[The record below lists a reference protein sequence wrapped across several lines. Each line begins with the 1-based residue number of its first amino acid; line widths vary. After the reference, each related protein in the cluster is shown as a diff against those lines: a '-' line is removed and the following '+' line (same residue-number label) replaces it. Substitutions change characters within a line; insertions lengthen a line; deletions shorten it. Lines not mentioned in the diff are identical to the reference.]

1 MRLHDRRVRLAS
13 EIWARHPAV
22 RSADEL
28 SFGERSADKL
38 RNGLGSWMFVF
49 GALIFLFGW
58 MLGNRNVGFD
68 PYPFILLNLILS
80 CVAAMQGAI
89 LLIAARRSDQISAEL
104 ATHDYQTN
112 LDAAQRIKSL
122 EAMIADIHASITGH
136 AGSLSDDPR

>member
-1 MRLHDRRVRLAS
+1 MRLHDWRVRLAS
-13 EIWARHPAV
+13 EIWVRHPGV

-49 GALIFLFGW
+49 GALLFLFGW

-89 LLIAARRSDQISAEL
+89 LLIAARRSDQVSAEL

-112 LDAAQRIKSL
+112 LDAAARIRSL
-122 EAMIADIHASITGH
+122 ETMIADIHASVSG
-136 AGSLSDDPR
+136 AGASPTDVPR